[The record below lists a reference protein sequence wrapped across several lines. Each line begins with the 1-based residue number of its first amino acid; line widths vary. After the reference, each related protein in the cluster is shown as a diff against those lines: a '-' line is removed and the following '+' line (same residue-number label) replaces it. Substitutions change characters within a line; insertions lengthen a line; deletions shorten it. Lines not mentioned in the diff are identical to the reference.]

1 MPTWKAHLNTLL
13 AGVKI
18 NSMLLGSKL
27 AGTLSL
33 PTWQMPALHNLV
45 QRMPPVV
52 AANAKPEGAVFAINW
67 LSAAGTGVFLAAILT
82 GLVLKMSAAQWKEAT
97 VRTLRR
103 MKIPVLVI
111 GQVLGLGLSLI
122 HI

>member
-1 MPTWKAHLNTLL
+1 MPTWKAHLNTLF
-13 AGVKI
+13 ASVKI
-18 NSMLLGSKL
+18 NTTLLGSKL
-27 AGTLSL
+27 GGTLSL
-33 PTWQMPALHNLV
+33 PAWQMPALHNLV

-82 GLVLKMSAAQWKEAT
+82 GLVLKMSAGQWKEAT

-111 GQVLGLGLSLI
+111 GQRSEE
-122 HI
+122 